1 MEIPKEVNPKTN
13 RMRQDISRFI
23 KSTHPILLAVVACA
37 LVALVGCNSKT
48 ATQSANKPTVKGETD
63 GPSPVSLTAIE
74 FDQKMI
80 AEGLNTP
87 AGLAVQPESGHVFV
101 STIDGVLRL
110 DAENDF
116 TANLEVI
123 GFDTDSY
130 GKGPSYSFGPLGLGF
145 LDSQTLVVGGGGK
158 KDGEDL
164 VWLVDVPSKPSTPS
178 LNIDQAK
185 KTFGPITAGDDSFR
199 GEGNFFGLCI
209 NDQKIYTA
217 SHGDD
222 SKAWISAIDLSDAAN
237 QLKPMIAAK
246 TSTFVDGPSGLAMLP
261 DGKLLLAQTGELHES
276 PDSILA
282 VFDLESGELEKTI
295 KTGLYDITSIL
306 VDPSGEIFV
315 ADFSWADPAKG
326 GLYLVD
332 LQGEGAVVKCA
343 SLVHPT
349 ALSLSSS
356 GDIYVACAAKSE
368 NGDDIPAHQGKV
380 FLLSR
385 K

>member
-1 MEIPKEVNPKTN
+1 MIIGCDSKPATN
-13 RMRQDISRFI
+13 
-23 KSTHPILLAVVACA
+23 
-37 LVALVGCNSKT
+37 
-48 ATQSANKPTVKGETD
+48 PTVD
-63 GPSPVSLTAIE
+63 GPPAVILNAIE
-74 FDQKMI
+74 FDQKVI

-87 AGLAVQPESGHVFV
+87 AGLAVQPESGDVFV
-101 STIDGVLRL
+101 STFDGVLRL
-110 DAENDF
+110 DAESNF
-116 TANLEVI
+116 SVSPEII
-123 GFDTDSY
+123 GFEMDTF

-306 VDPSGEIFV
+306 VDSNGDIFV
-315 ADFSWADPAKG
+315 ADFSWADPDKG

-332 LQGEGAVVKCA
+332 LQGEGAFVKCA